1 VEEMMMR
8 RRFAQGRVAA
18 LATVDPSGHP
28 HIVPVCFT
36 IEGDRV
42 VTAVDHKPKTTT
54 ALRRVTNIR
63 TNPTVSL
70 LVDQYDEDW
79 EQLWWVRLDGH
90 AWIVPGDHPEFEQVI
105 APLHEKYRGQ
115 YGLHGLPGP
124 AIVIDADRWVG
135 WSAR

>member
-1 VEEMMMR
+1 MMR
-8 RRFAQGRVAA
+8 RRFAHGRVAR
-18 LATVDPSGHP
+18 LATVDQAGHP

-36 IEGDRV
+36 IEGNRI

-54 ALRRVTNIR
+54 ALRRVTNIQA
-63 TNPTVSL
+63 NPAVSL

-79 EQLWWVRLDGH
+79 EQLWWVRTDGQ
-90 AWIVPGDHPEFEQVI
+90 AWIVPGDHPEFEKVI